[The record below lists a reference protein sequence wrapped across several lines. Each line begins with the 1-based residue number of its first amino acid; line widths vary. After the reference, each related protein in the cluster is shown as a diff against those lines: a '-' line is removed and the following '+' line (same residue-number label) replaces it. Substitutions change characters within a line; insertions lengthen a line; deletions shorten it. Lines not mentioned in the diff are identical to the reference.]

1 MPQCPKP
8 RPVLRFRPSPS
19 IRGLGALAVLASL
32 LTATLPS
39 LLSCS
44 EDRDRLE
51 APPTGDHVAP
61 AAPGDLAAGPVTPAS
76 ITLSWTAPGDD
87 GMSGNASRYDIR
99 YSTQAIDESN
109 FSAAPAIAQ
118 PPVPAP
124 PGSSQSVVV
133 TGLAPGTPYTFAIK
147 AADEVPNWST
157 LASTPFVATRVNAAP
172 QIDTLIASA
181 TAAAPGRTVTLG
193 CLASDADGD
202 SVSYLW
208 STTGGVID
216 GEGPQATWLAPA
228 TPGLHRVFVTPVD
241 AWGPGSPDSLT
252 LASDDL
258 DGTLLVQSGDGLL
271 AFDPAGSRF
280 TLHRS
285 SAKVEVLGER
295 IFLAGYRGIEEIDH
309 QGASLGSV
317 QANPPVS
324 GYLTLL
330 PDLGF
335 AIITNDTDMIYL
347 CGSDGAVQDSM
358 AIPNGSVETLQ
369 NIDGVV
375 SGNRLI
381 VSETGN
387 NEIFSVDLTTRE
399 ASIFRAVQDGQGWLG
414 AIDHRAGTCYICR
427 SQRIQAF
434 EEVGEIREI
443 CELPEGNIT
452 GIAVTERFAYVVI
465 NHTGSLFRVD
475 LATGEYHRA
484 ATGLSYPQDI
494 EILPVRLTR

>member
-1 MPQCPKP
+1 VAQ
-8 RPVLRFRPSPS
+8 
-19 IRGLGALAVLASL
+19 
-32 LTATLPS
+32 
-39 LLSCS
+39 
-44 EDRDRLE
+44 
-51 APPTGDHVAP
+51 PPAP
-61 AAPGDLAAGPVTPAS
+61 AAPGT
-76 ITLSWTAPGDD
+76 
-87 GMSGNASRYDIR
+87 R
-99 YSTQAIDESN
+99 
-109 FSAAPAIAQ
+109 
-118 PPVPAP
+118 
-124 PGSSQSVVV
+124 QSLIV
-133 TGLAPGTPYTFAIK
+133 TGLAPGTPYTFALK
-147 AADEVPNWST
+147 AADEVPNWSP
-157 LASTPFVATRVNAAP
+157 LAATQPVTTVMNAAP
-172 QIDTLIASA
+172 QVDTLFASA
-181 TAAAPGRTVTLG
+181 TAAAPGRTVTLA

-208 STTGGVID
+208 STNGGLVD

-228 TPGLHRVFVTPVD
+228 TPGLYHVVVTALD
-241 AWGPGSPDSLT
+241 TWGPGASDSLT
-252 LASDDL
+252 LACDDL

-280 TLHRS
+280 TLHSS

-295 IFLAGYRGIEEIDH
+295 IFLAGYGGIEEIDH
-309 QGASLGSV
+309 QGMSLGGAQS
-317 QANPPVS
+317 NPSVS

-335 AIITNDTDMIYL
+335 AIITNWTDMIYL
-347 CGSDGAVQDSM
+347 CGPDGAVQDSM

-381 VSETGN
+381 VSENGH
-387 NEIFSVDLTTRE
+387 NEVFAVDLTTHG
-399 ASIFRAVQDGQGWLG
+399 ASVFRAVQDGQGWLG
-414 AIDHRAGTCYICR
+414 AIDHRAGTFYLCR
-427 SQRIQAF
+427 SSRIQSF
-434 EEVGEIREI
+434 EEAGEIREI

-475 LATGEYHRA
+475 LTTGEFHRA